1 MRYVLSRGRTEVAE
15 PFTYTE
21 ERGRLGFGGVERGGA
36 EYGWY
41 VPDCTGGISV
51 EAWENEV

>member
-1 MRYVLSRGRTEVAE
+1 M

-51 EAWENEV
+51 EVWENEV